1 MPAGPPAL
9 QATPGPPSGGSEP
22 PAARPQ
28 DRDAPAQRRVTASL
42 LRVRTP
48 PLSGWEAR
56 GHVLPRLC
64 EPARESGPGGDV
76 RPSSPWRT
84 AVKQQGGLR
93 EWFWWRAASASWR
106 VEKTFDIFW
115 YPTSFCSN
123 SLPSPGFTSSSEQG
137 KREGTSLE
145 LLICLGPLHVL
156 AH

>member
-22 PAARPQ
+22 PALRPQ
-28 DRDAPAQRRVTASL
+28 ERDAPAQRRVTASL

-106 VEKTFDIFW
+106 VEKTFDIFGTR
-115 YPTSFCSN
+115 PHFAATPVLPRA
-123 SLPSPGFTSSSEQG
+123 SLPVQNKGKGKAPAWSS
-137 KREGTSLE
+137 
-145 LLICLGPLHVL
+145 
-156 AH
+156 